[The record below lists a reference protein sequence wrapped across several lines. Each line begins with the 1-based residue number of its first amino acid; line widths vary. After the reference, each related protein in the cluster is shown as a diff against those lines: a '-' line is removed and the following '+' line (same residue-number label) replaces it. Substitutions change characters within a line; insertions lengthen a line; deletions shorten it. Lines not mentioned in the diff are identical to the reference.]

1 MMVKTMNNT
10 LKYKQV
16 GTSFVLVVAL
26 ALAGCDSVSNTM
38 DATGPAATNPA
49 VARLVDDLDL
59 NPRQVEALQ
68 PVLNDLGERSPGAL
82 WKAAAGL
89 QQTLTA
95 EQKSKLMERTS
106 NEGRGPAMA
115 GRSRQDGA
123 GPEGMRRGRHGGAR
137 DSSAA
142 AGERGA
148 FRRGGRPDGA
158 GRAEE
163 MTAAMVE
170 ALGLTAEQQE
180 QLKALRES
188 QRQQME
194 AMREAMPADS
204 TRRATFMGLRD
215 SHRAAMESIL
225 TEAQRETI
233 AIHRALLVGAR
244 EPNGRGGRRANR

>member
-1 MMVKTMNNT
+1 MINT
-10 LKYKQV
+10 LNYKQL
-16 GTSFVLVVAL
+16 GTSVVLIVAL

-38 DATGPAATNPA
+38 DASGPAATNPA
-49 VARLVDDLDL
+49 VARLVDDLEL

-95 EQKSKLMERTS
+95 EQKAKLMERTS
-106 NEGRGPAMA
+106 KEGRGPAMA

-123 GPEGMRRGRHGGAR
+123 GAEGMRRGRHGGAR
-137 DSSAA
+137 DSSAT

-148 FRRGGRPDGA
+148 FQRGGRPDGA
-158 GRAEE
+158 GRGEE

-180 QLKALRES
+180 QLKTLREG
-188 QRQQME
+188 QRKQME

-204 TRRATFMGLRD
+204 TRREAFMALRD
-215 SHRAAMESIL
+215 AHRTAMESIL
-225 TEAQRETI
+225 TDAQREII
-233 AIHRALLVGAR
+233 AIHRALLAGAR